1 MCRYFLRFWRHS
13 CLHWS
18 SHSFLLAI
26 VFSVHSKLST
36 WTSIYFKANLA
47 FVVYLSLNVHNLL
60 MIKFSGIVT
69 SKFTIGAIVLLTL
82 KNVTSI
88 QSKTLERIDVPP

>member
-1 MCRYFLRFWRHS
+1 MERNLRKTRVGKVVS
-13 CLHWS
+13 DKMDKTIVV
-18 SHSFLLAI
+18 AI
-26 VFSVHSKLST
+26 VL
-36 WTSIYFKANLA
+36 
-47 FVVYLSLNVHNLL
+47 YLSLNVHNLL

>member
-1 MCRYFLRFWRHS
+1 
-13 CLHWS
+13 
-18 SHSFLLAI
+18 
-26 VFSVHSKLST
+26 
-36 WTSIYFKANLA
+36 
-47 FVVYLSLNVHNLL
+47 

>member
-1 MCRYFLRFWRHS
+1 MPDK
-13 CLHWS
+13 LH
-18 SHSFLLAI
+18 I
-26 VFSVHSKLST
+26 VDGKH
-36 WTSIYFKANLA
+36 

-88 QSKTLERIDVPP
+88 QSKTLERIDKMFPVNDVELIRHGKVRYRDP